1 MSDKKRFSHS
11 THGCI
16 IVYSLRTEAKCL
28 FHWDRA
34 DCSAFNVELTASRR
48 GAELTAT
55 ALCLALT
62 DTKGAE
68 LTATALCLA
77 LTDTEGAELTA
88 TALCLELTAT
98 KGREQESSTAFL
110 PLPCS
115 WRRNPSKQCE

>member
-62 DTKGAE
+62 DT
-68 LTATALCLA
+68 
-77 LTDTEGAELTA
+77 EGAELTA

>member
-110 PLPCS
+110 LPCS

>member
-62 DTKGAE
+62 DT
-68 LTATALCLA
+68 
-77 LTDTEGAELTA
+77 EGAELTA
-88 TALCLELTAT
+88 STALCLELTAT

-110 PLPCS
+110 LPCS
-115 WRRNPSKQCE
+115 WRKHPSKQCE